1 MAQLLTPIAKCGW
14 GVLLPTGDGPPS
26 PKSVQ
31 ALETAWEQPHIHHTS
46 ASLCAPLCKQS
57 IRERANTLVNIS
69 VIILYFYISVV
80 LYFYISIFYISI
92 FRYSIFLY
100 SIFLYFYVSIFL
112 YLYILYFYIENVG
125 KRFPGCLPPN
135 LRIIYFYDPLTLTSF
150 LYFWLPLLNYIVHL
164 LRLHPCLCESM
175 EDPP

>member
-92 FRYSIFLY
+92 FLCFYISIFIYSIFLY
-100 SIFLYFYVSIFL
+100 RKCRKTISRLSS
-112 YLYILYFYIENVG
+112 
-125 KRFPGCLPPN
+125 PQPPN
-135 LRIIYFYDPLTLTSF
+135 NI
-150 LYFWLPLLNYIVHL
+150 LL
-164 LRLHPCLCESM
+164 
-175 EDPP
+175 